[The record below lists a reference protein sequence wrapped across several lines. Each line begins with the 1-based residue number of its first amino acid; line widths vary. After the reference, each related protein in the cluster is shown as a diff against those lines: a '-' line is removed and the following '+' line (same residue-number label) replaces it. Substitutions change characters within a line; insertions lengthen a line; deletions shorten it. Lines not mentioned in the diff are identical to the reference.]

1 MHPRPFRRLTWL
13 FNRAAKKKLARSGF
27 EPANAAGS
35 AKLAGGVEERN
46 LTAETRSTP
55 RKEEGDLGTRI
66 ATYCCLVLLASVS
79 ASSQE
84 RVVQLDWIFVS
95 HPLRWE
101 SPPRTL
107 HLGIKT
113 AAADL
118 IVLYPTGQFA
128 GVSCL
133 LIKGSNGFVS
143 ISRGDGEIVRIGK
156 WLQKGNTI
164 QVKSQIVYRTGPII
178 GRAIP
183 EDEVTEQ
190 FKRSAKDR
198 LRSSGWEYVALQRF
212 SDLEYLDGLIRCDR
226 SGWDG
231 HGQRRDFVPPC
242 MSSQ

>member
-1 MHPRPFRRLTWL
+1 
-13 FNRAAKKKLARSGF
+13 
-27 EPANAAGS
+27 
-35 AKLAGGVEERN
+35 
-46 LTAETRSTP
+46 
-55 RKEEGDLGTRI
+55 
-66 ATYCCLVLLASVS
+66 
-79 ASSQE
+79 
-84 RVVQLDWIFVS
+84 RV
-95 HPLRWE
+95 
-101 SPPRTL
+101 
-107 HLGIKT
+107 IKT

-212 SDLEYLDGLIRCDR
+212 
-226 SGWDG
+226 
-231 HGQRRDFVPPC
+231 
-242 MSSQ
+242 